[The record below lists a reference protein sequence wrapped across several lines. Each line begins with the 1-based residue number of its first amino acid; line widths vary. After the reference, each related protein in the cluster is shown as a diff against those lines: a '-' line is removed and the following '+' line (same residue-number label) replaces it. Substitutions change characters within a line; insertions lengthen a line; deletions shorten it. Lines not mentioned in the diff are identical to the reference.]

1 VVGPISESGWVV
13 EVRRLIMKKLF
24 AALAL
29 AVLLASV
36 SATASDAAVVTRS
49 TFHSDFTYF
58 NPCTGEDVHIIGDV
72 TFLTTSTVTDN
83 TISGTMHSVFIA
95 TGTGLTSGIKY
106 QETVVFNSSFETSL
120 QNGEATN
127 TTRGVISVIAPGGG
141 NNQYDPIFLH
151 TTVDANGNVTAFW
164 FESPGVSCR

>member
-1 VVGPISESGWVV
+1 
-13 EVRRLIMKKLF
+13 MKKRL

-29 AVLLASV
+29 AGLLATVAAS
-36 SATASDAAVVTRS
+36 ASDAAVVTQS

-72 TFLTTSTVTDN
+72 TFHTTSTVTDN

-95 TGTGLTSGIKY
+95 TGTGLTSGLTY
-106 QETVVFNSSFETSL
+106 QESVVFNRSFQTSL

-127 TTRGVISVIAPGGG
+127 TTQGMIRVIAPGGG
-141 NNQYDPIFLH
+141 NNQYDPFLLY
-151 TTVDANGNVTAFW
+151 TTMNANGDIT
-164 FESPGVSCR
+164 

>member
-1 VVGPISESGWVV
+1 
-13 EVRRLIMKKLF
+13 MKKF
-24 AALAL
+24 FTALAL

-36 SATASDAAVVTRS
+36 AATSSHAAVVTRS

-58 NPCTGEDVHIIGDV
+58 NPCTEEYVHIVGDV
-72 TFLTTSTVTDN
+72 TFFTTSTVTDN

-95 TGTGLTSGIKY
+95 TGTGLTSGLTY
-106 QETVVFNSSFETSL
+106 QETVVFNRSFQTSL

-127 TTRGVISVIAPGGG
+127 TMQAVISVIAPGGG

-151 TTVDANGNVTAFW
+151 TTIDANGNVTSSR
-164 FESPGVSCR
+164 FEFPGVSCR

>member
-1 VVGPISESGWVV
+1 
-13 EVRRLIMKKLF
+13 MKRFF

-36 SATASDAAVVTRS
+36 AATAGQAAVVTRS

-58 NPCTGEDVHIIGDV
+58 DPCTGEDVHIIGDV

-95 TGTGLTSGIKY
+95 TGMGVTSGLNY
-106 QETVVFNSSFETSL
+106 QETVVFNRSFQTSL

-141 NNQYDPIFLH
+141 NNQYSPFFLH
-151 TTVDANGNVTAFW
+151 TTLDANGNVAAFW
-164 FESPGVSCR
+164 FEMLGVSCR

>member
-1 VVGPISESGWVV
+1 MSESGWAF

-29 AVLLASV
+29 AILLATV
-36 SATASDAAVVTRS
+36 SATASHAALVTRS

-58 NPCTGEDVHIIGDV
+58 DPCTGEDVHIIGDV
-72 TFLTTSTVTDN
+72 TFFTTSTVTDN

-95 TGTGLTSGIKY
+95 TGTGLTSGLKY
-106 QETVVFNSSFETSL
+106 QETVVFNRSFETSL

-127 TTRGVISVIAPGGG
+127 TMLGVISVVAPGGG
-141 NNQYDPIFLH
+141 NNQYSPIFLH
-151 TTVDANGNVTAFW
+151 TTLDADGNVTSFRFDFPA
-164 FESPGVSCR
+164 VSCR

>member
-1 VVGPISESGWVV
+1 M
-13 EVRRLIMKKLF
+13 RKLF

-29 AVLLASV
+29 AVLLATV
-36 SATASDAAVVTRS
+36 AATASHAAVVTRS

-58 NPCTGEDVHIIGDV
+58 DPCTGEDVHIIGDV

-95 TGTGLTSGIKY
+95 TGTGLTSGLTY
-106 QETVVFNSSFETSL
+106 QETVVFNRSFQTSL

-127 TTRGVISVIAPGGG
+127 TTRGVISVIAPGGE
-141 NNQYDPIFLH
+141 NNQYSPFFLH
-151 TTVDANGNVTAFW
+151 STMDANGDVTSFW